1 MSKVKDRMLKIV
13 DSLPENYFDNM
24 THSEMILR
32 LMKEYLDRYGED
44 ETTIIPGTNK
54 HLNFETLKEML
65 DGKEIK

>member
-1 MSKVKDRMLKIV
+1 MSKVKKRMLEIV
-13 DSLPENYFDNM
+13 DSLPKNYFDNM
-24 THSEMILR
+24 TNNQIVFM

-54 HLNFETLKEML
+54 HFNLETLKEML